1 MPAERA
7 GIFIFSVFLQV
18 KTDRMSEQEEKKEKK
33 KLKLNKKYVF
43 MVSQEET
50 MEPMVEF
57 KLNLL
62 KFSLITIATVLV
74 LMVITAVVIVFT
86 PLKEYLPGYAPSSA
100 VERQVYDLSRRA
112 DSIERELQRK
122 DVYFNN
128 LKLVI
133 EGYDFSQDSLEQ
145 QDIYA
150 PLLGINTDT
159 IELRH
164 SPQDSALRAE
174 FEEENFYRLNPT
186 EAPSQ
191 TPRSSRTA
199 NFFTPLIG
207 NVVEAF
213 NPAEGHYGVDVVSTG
228 SQLIKAT
235 LDGTV
240 VYASWTLDYG
250 YTIGIQHEN
259 NYLSNYKHNATLLKK
274 EGDFVKAGEAI
285 AILGASGELTD
296 GPLLHFELWHNGTP
310 MNPTDYINFEKGE
323 EN

>member
-7 GIFIFSVFLQV
+7 GIFIFNVSLRL
-18 KTDRMSEQEEKKEKK
+18 KTKKMAEQEEKKEKK
-33 KLKLNKKYVF
+33 KLKLNQEYNF
-43 MVSQEET
+43 MVSSKET
-50 MEPMVEF
+50 MEPIVDF
-57 KLNLL
+57 KVNLL
-62 KFSLITIATVLV
+62 KLSLITLATVLI
-74 LMVITAVVIVFT
+74 LMVITAVVIMAT
-86 PLKEYLPGYAPSSA
+86 PIKEYLPGYPDQSK
-100 VERQVYDLSRRA
+100 VQRELYELNRRA
-112 DSIERELQRK
+112 DSIELELQRK

-133 EGYDFSQDSLEQ
+133 EGYDFSQDSLDQ
-145 QDIYA
+145 HDIYA

-159 IELRH
+159 IELKH

-174 FEEENFYRLNPT
+174 FEEANLYLLNPAEAQT
-186 EAPSQ
+186 EYSKAS
-191 TPRSSRTA
+191 

-207 NVVEAF
+207 TVVKVY

-285 AILGASGELTD
+285 AILGASGDLTD
-296 GPLLHFELWHNGTP
+296 GTDGPELHFELWHNGTP
-310 MNPTDYINFEKGE
+310 MNPMEYINFEKGE
-323 EN
+323 E